1 MAINV
6 QMPLEMVGLNV
17 SVIIIDTKNIFHPE
31 RNASYT
37 HLNIVSNQAAISGQ
51 HNFINM
57 FLTSKGLP
65 LRSRF

>member
-6 QMPLEMVGLNV
+6 QMPLEMVSLNV
-17 SVIIIDTKNIFHPE
+17 SVIIIDTKNIFRPE

-37 HLNIVSNQAAISGQ
+37 YLNIVSNQAAISGP

-57 FLTSKGLP
+57 IS
-65 LRSRF
+65 RS